1 LKQTERRV
9 RCRWSPTLLIAG
21 ALAAGSL
28 AGCVPLRGYSS
39 VVVTP
44 PSSRSAASGVPAVM
58 AADSSLAAI
67 IDNQIQSG
75 HYARAEQSLRKY
87 LKRHPD
93 DRAAQGMLRQ
103 LTVDPEQWLGHRS
116 RTHVVQPGESYSTLA
131 ARYLGDANLFL
142 ILARYNGS
150 TDPSLLRT
158 GQTLRIPLSAAGD
171 LPTITVTDGG
181 ADANASSTDSR
192 TAAAGPES
200 ASAKVRRLQDES
212 VALFD
217 QGQTGQALARMGEA
231 LAIDP
236 RLKPA
241 GSKAAMLRSRLLDSY
256 HERAVVLY
264 RDQKLD
270 QAIALWNRVLAIA
283 PGYEPAIAYRARALE
298 LKQRLRQY

>member
-116 RTHVVQPGESYSTLA
+116 RTHVVQPGDSYSTLQTRRNRGDEPAPA
-131 ARYLGDANLFL
+131 ARGEED
-142 ILARYNGS
+142 ITRPTRIMS
-150 TDPSLLRT
+150 TVVAEKRD
-158 GQTLRIPLSAAGD
+158 
-171 LPTITVTDGG
+171 
-181 ADANASSTDSR
+181 N
-192 TAAAGPES
+192 AGP
-200 ASAKVRRLQDES
+200 
-212 VALFD
+212 
-217 QGQTGQALARMGEA
+217 
-231 LAIDP
+231 
-236 RLKPA
+236 KPA
-241 GSKAAMLRSRLLDSY
+241 R
-256 HERAVVLY
+256 
-264 RDQKLD
+264 
-270 QAIALWNRVLAIA
+270 
-283 PGYEPAIAYRARALE
+283 
-298 LKQRLRQY
+298 